1 MKLLTLKF
9 QAFGPF
15 VKEQTID
22 FTVLNDKGMFLIN
35 GPTGTGKTT
44 IFDAITYALFG
55 KGSGEDRDDG
65 KSLRSDF
72 AKDEDL
78 TYVDLVFE
86 ASGQTYHIYRQT
98 PRKRKKQKGEGYTE
112 EAGKVDLYMPDGSVI
127 SKIKDVDN
135 KIVNEI
141 LHMTRDQFK
150 SVALL
155 AQGEFTKLVT
165 ADSKSR
171 AAILEHIFQK
181 EIYNRFQEKVT
192 AITKN
197 AETEMNTVKASVN
210 TLIEKLEGGEE
221 ITGYIEAKEDPAN
234 IPSFLNSVA
243 LKIDELKEQHEE
255 SKKQKEKDYK
265 AFQEASNKLT
275 ALRTNN
281 KQVNSYLDALQK
293 LEDLQKQELEINNLK
308 KDMEVQV
315 ELNALKPFF
324 DQIDNAN
331 KNIKANEGVIE
342 DASNKL
348 ADVEKNKKWLS
359 ENKEKYD
366 AAKKRVD
373 ELIRIIPTLG
383 QIIKDKEELL
393 KDKKALDKE
402 QKKYDD
408 AVILNKKQ
416 ETNFNSIKERFFASS
431 SYNLAKEL
439 EEGKP
444 CPVCGST
451 HHPNKAHNTA
461 PVSEAEYK
469 QAEEDMNQSNQEL
482 IELKSALDKVSASF
496 KQKEDGL
503 VKTLTTNGFE
513 NANKELL
520 YSNKVEEEVKSL
532 EQEQLGK
539 KMIVFQYEKLEKQ
552 VIGLEPQYKTAIESA
567 TTAIKTAKEQIEKV
581 DGEIKEKLDSNTH
594 IKTKKQYEE
603 KTASKSASLNVE
615 KIKEKL
621 ETFNNERTSA
631 QAIVK
636 NTPQELISQGKV
648 DEASLIEETNNKKAI
663 FDNSLTAEST
673 LDNKIKNL
681 EKDVKSIKE
690 KYDECKEVISK
701 CTSLMELSKTA
712 NGFNRMKLS
721 FKMYILA
728 DYFDKIIAQANH
740 RLTKISN
747 GRYRLVRSDDLR
759 KGNAQQGLDLDV
771 FDLETGKER
780 PASSLSGG
788 EKFVSA
794 LSLALGLSDIIETN
808 HALIQVESVFIDE
821 GFGTLDENYL
831 DMAMKALESLK
842 QDNKTVAIISHVEKL
857 KTYIP
862 DSLVVKKTD
871 IGSTIAF
878 ETKV

>member
-15 VKEQTID
+15 VKEQVID

-72 AKDEDL
+72 AKEDDI

-86 ASGQTYHIYRQT
+86 ANGQTYHIYRQT
-98 PRKRKKQKGEGYTE
+98 PRKRKKQKGEGFTE
-112 EAGKVDLYMPDGSVI
+112 ESGKVDLYLPDGSVI
-127 SKIKDVDN
+127 SKVKDVDN

-141 LHMTRDQFK
+141 LFMTRDQFK

-155 AQGEFTKLVT
+155 AQGEFTKLIT

-181 EIYNRFQEKVT
+181 EIYNKFQEKVT
-192 AITKN
+192 AISKN
-197 AETEMNTVKASVN
+197 AESEMNAVTYSVN
-210 TLIEKLEGGEE
+210 TLIEKLEGGED
-221 ITGYIEAKEDPAN
+221 ISGYAEAKENPSN
-234 IPSFLNSVA
+234 IPSFLNNVSE
-243 LKIDELKEQHEE
+243 KIEELKNEHEE
-255 SKKQKEKDYK
+255 AKKQKEDADKD
-265 AFQEASNKLT
+265 FQKSSNKLN

-281 KQVNSYLDALQK
+281 QQVNNYLKALEK
-293 LEDLQKQELEINNLK
+293 LEELTKQEPQIISLK
-308 KDMEVQV
+308 KEMEVQV
-315 ELNALKPFF
+315 EINALKPFF
-324 DQIDNAN
+324 DQIDSLN
-331 KNIKANEGVIE
+331 KTIKTNEGLIE
-342 DASNKL
+342 NAKKEL
-348 ADVEKNKKWLS
+348 LKVEETKKWLGDN
-359 ENKEKYD
+359 EEKYKV
-366 AAKKRVD
+366 AKKRVD
-373 ELIRIIPTLG
+373 ELIRIIPTLE
-383 QIIKDKEELL
+383 QIIQDKEDLL
-393 KDKKALDKE
+393 KDKKSLDKQ
-402 QKKYDD
+402 QKKYEDE
-408 AVILNKKQ
+408 VSLNKEQ
-416 ETNFNSIKERFFASS
+416 ETKFNSIKERFFASS

-444 CPVCGST
+444 CPVCGSV
-451 HHPNKAHNTA
+451 HHPNKAHNA
-461 PVSEAEYK
+461 DPVSEAEYK

-482 IELKSALDKVSASF
+482 IKLKSALDKAIATF
-496 KQKEDGL
+496 NQKEEGL
-503 VKTLTTNGFE
+503 IKVLVSNGYE

-520 YSNKVEEEVKSL
+520 YSNKVEEEVENLK
-532 EQEQLGK
+532 QEQTGK
-539 KMIVFQYEKLEKQ
+539 KALIFQYEKLDKQ
-552 VIGLEPQYKTAIESA
+552 VTALEPQHKQAIESA
-567 TTAIKTAKEQIEKV
+567 NAAINAAKEQIKKV
-581 DGEIKEKLDSNTH
+581 EGDIKEKLDSNAH
-594 IKTKKQYEE
+594 IKTKEQYAE
-603 KTASKSASLNVE
+603 KVPIKGVSLNVE
-615 KIKEKL
+615 KAKEKID
-621 ETFNNERTSA
+621 TFNNERTSA
-631 QAIVK
+631 QAIIK
-636 NTPQELISQGKV
+636 NTPNELVSQGKV
-648 DEASLIEETNNKKAI
+648 DEASLVEETNNKKAI
-663 FDNSLTAEST
+663 FDASSTAENALGNT
-673 LDNKIKNL
+673 IKNL

-690 KYDECKEVISK
+690 KYDECEEVISK
-701 CTSLMELSKTA
+701 CTSLVELAKTA

-728 DYFDKIIAQANH
+728 DYFDKIIVQANH

-857 KTYIP
+857 KSYIQ
-862 DSLVVKKTD
+862 DSLVVKKAD
-871 IGSTIAF
+871 VGSTIVF
-878 ETKV
+878 ETKL

>member
-15 VKEQTID
+15 VKEQVID

-72 AKDEDL
+72 AKEDDI

-86 ASGQTYHIYRQT
+86 ANGQTYHIYRQT
-98 PRKRKKQKGEGYTE
+98 PRKRKKQKGEGFTE
-112 EAGKVDLYMPDGSVI
+112 ESGKVDLYLPDGSVI
-127 SKIKDVDN
+127 SKVKDVDN

-141 LHMTRDQFK
+141 LFMTRDQFK

-155 AQGEFTKLVT
+155 AQGEFTKLIT

-181 EIYNRFQEKVT
+181 EIYNKFQEKVT
-192 AITKN
+192 AISKN
-197 AETEMNTVKASVN
+197 AESEMNAVTSSVN
-210 TLIEKLEGGEE
+210 TLIEKLEGGET
-221 ITGYIEAKEDPAN
+221 IPGYAEAKENPSN
-234 IPSFLNSVA
+234 IPSFLNNVA
-243 LKIDELKEQHEE
+243 EKIEELKKEHEE
-255 SKKQKEKDYK
+255 AKKQKEDADKD
-265 AFQEASNKLT
+265 FQKSSNKLN

-281 KQVNSYLDALQK
+281 QQVNNYLKAFEK
-293 LEDLQKQELEINNLK
+293 LEELAKQEPQIISLK
-308 KDMEVQV
+308 KEMEVQV
-315 ELNALKPFF
+315 EINALKPFF
-324 DQIDNAN
+324 DQIDSLNKTIKTNEDLIENA
-331 KNIKANEGVIE
+331 KKELL
-342 DASNKL
+342 K
-348 ADVEKNKKWLS
+348 VEETKKWLGDN
-359 ENKEKYD
+359 EEKYKV
-366 AAKKRVD
+366 AKKRVD
-373 ELIRIIPTLG
+373 ELIRIIPTLE
-383 QIIKDKEELL
+383 QIIQDKEDLL
-393 KDKKALDKE
+393 KDKKSLDKQ
-402 QKKYDD
+402 QKKYEDE
-408 AVILNKKQ
+408 VSLNKEQ
-416 ETNFNSIKERFFASS
+416 ETKFNSIKERFFASS
-431 SYNLAKEL
+431 SYNLAKAL

-444 CPVCGST
+444 CPVCGSI
-451 HHPNKAHNTA
+451 HHPNKAHNA
-461 PVSEAEYK
+461 DPVSEAEYK

-482 IELKSALDKVSASF
+482 TELKSALDKVIAAF
-496 KQKEDGL
+496 NQKEEGL
-503 VKTLTTNGFE
+503 IKALVNNGYE
-513 NANKELL
+513 NTNKELL
-520 YSNKVEEEVKSL
+520 YSDKVEEEVENLK
-532 EQEQLGK
+532 QEQTGK
-539 KMIVFQYEKLEKQ
+539 KALIFQYEKLDKQ
-552 VIGLEPQYKTAIESA
+552 VTALEPQHKQAIESA
-567 TTAIKTAKEQIEKV
+567 NTAINTAKEQIKKV
-581 DGEIKEKLDSNTH
+581 EGDIKEKLDSNTH
-594 IKTKKQYEE
+594 IKTKEQYAE
-603 KTASKSASLNVE
+603 KIANQGVSLHVE
-615 KIKEKL
+615 KAKEKID
-621 ETFNNERTSA
+621 TFNDERTSA
-631 QAIVK
+631 QAIIK
-636 NTPQELISQGKV
+636 NTPNELVSQGKV
-648 DEASLIEETNNKKAI
+648 DEASLVEETNNKKAI
-663 FDNSLTAEST
+663 FDASSTAENT
-673 LDNKIKNL
+673 LGNTIKNL

-690 KYDECKEVISK
+690 KYDECEEVISK
-701 CTSLMELSKTA
+701 CTSLVELAKTA

-728 DYFDKIIAQANH
+728 DYFDKIIVQANH

-857 KTYIP
+857 KSYIQ
-862 DSLVVKKTD
+862 DSLVVKKAD
-871 IGSTIAF
+871 VGSTIVF
-878 ETKV
+878 ETKL